1 MQTGEQTNWIMGIRH
16 LKFMDSFKIYVVRL
30 TLDDATVFGA
40 TERVSF
46 VRGDNHTGHTQ
57 LMPPQDDDVI

>member
-1 MQTGEQTNWIMGIRH
+1 MW
-16 LKFMDSFKIYVVRL
+16 VRL

-40 TERVSF
+40 TENVSF

-57 LMPPQDDDVI
+57 LMPPQDDDIIQGWLFIL